1 MADLTSAPYLI
12 STSGTLVDLS
22 YPRLAQVMLGSTENA
37 TSFVF
42 CEGPTSSLSLSSQ
55 GCKVD
60 SSQTLDRDR
69 DDARCDVIDALNH
82 WGHITSLVIESA
94 MEEMVSRRAMFRI

>member
-1 MADLTSAPYLI
+1 MADLTSDPYLI

-42 CEGPTSSLSLSSQ
+42 CEGS
-55 GCKVD
+55 
-60 SSQTLDRDR
+60 
-69 DDARCDVIDALNH
+69 DVIYSAALPWQRFCND
-82 WGHITSLVIESA
+82 SLFTG
-94 MEEMVSRRAMFRI
+94 MENAL

>member
-1 MADLTSAPYLI
+1 MADLTSDPYLI

-42 CEGPTSSLSLSSQ
+42 CEGSDVIYSTALPLQRFCSDSLFYRDGERTAKARQQLGVGSRSYT
-55 GCKVD
+55 KT
-60 SSQTLDRDR
+60 TLD
-69 DDARCDVIDALNH
+69 A
-82 WGHITSLVIESA
+82 T
-94 MEEMVSRRAMFRI
+94 